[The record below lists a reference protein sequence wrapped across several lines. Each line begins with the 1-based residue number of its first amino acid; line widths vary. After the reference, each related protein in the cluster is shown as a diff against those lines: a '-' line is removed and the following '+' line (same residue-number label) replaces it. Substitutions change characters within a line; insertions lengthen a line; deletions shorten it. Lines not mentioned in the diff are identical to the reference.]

1 MERKRITSQE
11 SYRDRERKEMEEME
25 NRQTGRCQSEAS
37 KRRKGAVRYVRP
49 REEAEDLAR
58 SEEEK
63 PRRTTMKNGLRQKR
77 ERKRE
82 RE

>member
-11 SYRDRERKEMEEME
+11 RYQKREKETMEEME
-25 NRQTGRCQSEAS
+25 NRQTGRCQSDAS
-37 KRRKGAVRYVRP
+37 KRRKGAVKYVRP

-63 PRRTTMKNGLRQKR
+63 PRRTTMKNGLRQKSV
-77 ERKRE
+77 
-82 RE
+82 